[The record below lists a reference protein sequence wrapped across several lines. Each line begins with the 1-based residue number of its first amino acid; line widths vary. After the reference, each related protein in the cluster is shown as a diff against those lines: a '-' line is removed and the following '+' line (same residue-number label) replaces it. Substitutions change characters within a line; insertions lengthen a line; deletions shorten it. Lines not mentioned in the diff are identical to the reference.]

1 MNNLSFPSK
10 AAFFNIFKS
19 ESARIEERRL
29 GTPCSLYNGC
39 VCVTCVIIATRL
51 GTGLEEFLINAVGL
65 RANDPALL
73 CFLTPG
79 TNANTWKL
87 QDDSLIVALDATVD
101 TDVDTTPAPV
111 PVQSDPEPA
120 ATLKSAPAPQPE
132 PLPELEPV
140 PEPTVVPSTAAAS
153 VTAASF
159 EVLIKSQVTSV
170 HSGIGTGNVLTYLW
184 RAVDRRCVKVWRWTQ
199 RKFPRHLAA
208 CSRLAL

>member
-1 MNNLSFPSK
+1 MSYRLWPVDLWFGLLSRLQRVVVRVKFNTGWVSAHASDGRQILK
-10 AAFFNIFKS
+10 ALDNDA
-19 ESARIEERRL
+19 EAM
-29 GTPCSLYNGC
+29 
-39 VCVTCVIIATRL
+39 
-51 GTGLEEFLINAVGL
+51 L
-65 RANDPALL
+65 RQADGVKDDDDDPAKIQQ
-73 CFLTPG
+73 C
-79 TNANTWKL
+79 
-87 QDDSLIVALDATVD
+87 AL
-101 TDVDTTPAPV
+101 
-111 PVQSDPEPA
+111 
-120 ATLKSAPAPQPE
+120 
-132 PLPELEPV
+132 V